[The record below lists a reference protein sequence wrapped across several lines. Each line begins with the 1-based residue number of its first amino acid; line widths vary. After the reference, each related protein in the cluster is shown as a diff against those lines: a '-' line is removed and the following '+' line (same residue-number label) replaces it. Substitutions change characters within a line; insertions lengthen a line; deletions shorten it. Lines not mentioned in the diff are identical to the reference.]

1 MNYDI
6 IHIAG
11 KPHVLVPLHDY
22 TQMKTTGSDST
33 LPPAVQDEL
42 ALRQKHP
49 IKIVRKYR
57 GMTQDDLASAAGLS
71 RPYITEI
78 ETGRKEGSIRAMKS
92 IAAALKV
99 SMEMLV

>member
-11 KPHVLVPLHDY
+11 KPHVLVPLHDF
-22 TQMKTTGSDST
+22 TIMKNGAGQND

-49 IKIVRKYR
+49 VKIVRKCR
-57 GMTQDDLASAAGLS
+57 GMTQDDLAAAAGLS

-92 IAAALKV
+92 IAAALNV
-99 SMEMLV
+99 SMEVLV